1 VISHRYATAGR
12 LARAAERNPPEVP
25 AARAGRERLA
35 QFLDGSFL
43 ARLMLAMMLV
53 AIASIIYLAQA
64 SQESILQFGL
74 SDLQQQQM
82 QLNSKNAALQAQ
94 MSQLQSTQRF
104 DSTASQRLGMVKPSV
119 SPVWLSPTVPRFQA
133 TPPPDVSLQK
143 AEQESQPLAWMK
155 SFVSAVLA
163 SL

>member
-1 VISHRYATAGR
+1 MIGHRYATAGR
-12 LARAAERNPPEVP
+12 MARAAEGNSPEVR
-25 AARAGRERLA
+25 AARAGRKRLA
-35 QFLDGSFL
+35 QMLDGSFL

-53 AIASIIYLAQA
+53 AVASIIYLAEA

-82 QLNSKNAALQAQ
+82 QLSSKNAALQAQ

-104 DSTASQRLGMVKPSV
+104 DLIASQRLGMVKPGV
-119 SPVWLSPTVPRFQA
+119 LPVWLSPTVPRFQA
-133 TPPPDVSLQK
+133 MPPPDVSLQK
-143 AEQESQPLAWMK
+143 AEQESQPLSWMK
-155 SFVSAVLA
+155 SFVSAVMA